1 MSQHVRQIAK
11 DASIVGGATL
21 LSRLLGF
28 FRDMILAYVLGTGI
42 AADAFYVAYRLPN
55 MMRRLFAEG
64 SMTMAFVPVFSKL
77 REDEGDA
84 RAFAMPRAALV
95 WLLIILGVLT
105 TLAIVFARPLTLLIT
120 PGFADDPKLFELTV
134 ELTRIVFPYIIE
146 ISVVA
151 LCMGVL
157 NSYGHFLAPALATSE
172 LNTIIIA
179 GAGVAWLFH
188 LDVAHTLAWA
198 VVIGGAGQVLMQ
210 QPQMRKFGFTWRGP
224 WSLTD
229 KGVARMGK
237 LMLPTAFGAAVYQLN
252 IVIGTLLASYLPT
265 GSISYL
271 YYADRLVQFPL
282 GVFGVAVGTVALP
295 GLAKLAASGRTGEFT
310 ETLNASL
317 RLTLFICLPATAG
330 LIALADPMVR
340 VLFGRGAFG
349 AEAIA
354 ATAGALVAYGAG
366 LPAFACVRPLYA
378 AYFALSDTRTPAVT
392 AAACLVVYVV
402 SGLALMGSTAHVG
415 LALATSISSWFNV
428 LVLGFILR
436 KKLGGRWFAPGRTTL
451 WGAILSLGV
460 GLGAYATAR
469 YPYPALAGIAVWA
482 VAYMALA
489 SLFRVEEARML
500 TDFVCRR
507 LQRRKGQA

>member
-1 MSQHVRQIAK
+1 MPQHMKQIAR

-21 LSRLLGF
+21 LSRILGF

-64 SMTMAFVPVFSKL
+64 SMTMAFVPVFTKL
-77 REDEGDA
+77 RQEEGDE
-84 RAFAMPRAALV
+84 RAFAMPRSAMV

-105 TLAIVFARPLTLLIT
+105 TLAIVFARPLTRLIT
-120 PGFADDPKLFELTV
+120 PGFADDPALFDLTV

-146 ISVVA
+146 ISAVA

-157 NSYGHFLAPALATSE
+157 NSFGHFLAPALATSE

-179 GAGVAWLFH
+179 GAGVAWFFD

-198 VVIGGAGQVLMQ
+198 VVIGGLGQVFMQ
-210 QPQMRKFGFTWRGP
+210 QPQLKKFGFSWRGP
-224 WSLTD
+224 WSLRD
-229 KGVARMGK
+229 KGVARMGL
-237 LMLPTAFGAAVYQLN
+237 LMLPTAFGAAVYQFN
-252 IVIGTLLASYLPT
+252 IIIGTLLASYLPT

-295 GLAKLAASGRTGEFT
+295 GLSKLASAGRMDEFT

-349 AEAIA
+349 AQAIA

-366 LPAFACVRPLYA
+366 LPAFACVRPLYS
-378 AYFALSDTRTPAVT
+378 AYFALADTRTPAVT
-392 AAACLVVYVV
+392 AAFCLAVYVAT
-402 SGLALMGSTAHVG
+402 GWMLMGSTGHVG
-415 LALATSISSWFNV
+415 LALATSVSSWVNV
-428 LVLGFILR
+428 LVLGCILR
-436 KKLGGRWFAPGRTTL
+436 RKLGGRWYAPGRTTL
-451 WGAILSLGV
+451 VSAILSLGV
-460 GLGAYATAR
+460 GYGAYLTAGH
-469 YPYPALAGIAVWA
+469 PLLSLGLIGAWA
-482 VAYMALA
+482 VAYMAVA
-489 SLFRVEEARML
+489 SMLRVEEARML
-500 TDFVCRR
+500 TDFARRR
-507 LQRRKGQA
+507 LRRG

>member
-1 MSQHVRQIAK
+1 MTQHVRQIAK

-21 LSRLLGF
+21 LSRILGF
-28 FRDMILAYVLGTGI
+28 FRDMILAYVLGAGI

-64 SMTMAFVPVFSKL
+64 SMTMAFVPVFTRL
-77 REDEGDA
+77 REQEGDE
-84 RAFAMPRAALV
+84 RAFAMPRSAMV
-95 WLLIILGVLT
+95 WLLLILGVLT
-105 TLAIVFARPLTLLIT
+105 TLAIVFARPLTKLIT
-120 PGFADDPKLFELTV
+120 PGFADDPALFELTV

-146 ISVVA
+146 ISAVA

-188 LDVAHTLAWA
+188 LDVAHTLAWS
-198 VVIGGAGQVLMQ
+198 VVVGGFGQVLMQ
-210 QPQMRKFGFTWRGP
+210 QPQLKKFGFSWRGP
-224 WSLTD
+224 WSFRD
-229 KGVARMGK
+229 RGVARMGL

-295 GLAKLAASGRTGEFT
+295 GLSKLASAGDLDEFT
-310 ETLNASL
+310 KTLNASL
-317 RLTLFICLPATAG
+317 RLTLFICLPAAAG

-349 AEAIA
+349 EPAIA
-354 ATAGALVAYGAG
+354 ATAGALVAYGVG
-366 LPAFACVRPLYA
+366 LPAFACVRPLYS
-378 AYFALSDTRTPAVT
+378 AYFALSDTRTPAV
-392 AAACLVVYVV
+392 AAAVCLVVYVAA
-402 SGLALMGSTAHVG
+402 GLALMGPTAHVG
-415 LALATSISSWFNV
+415 LALATSISSWVNV
-428 LVLGFILR
+428 LVLGVILR
-436 KKLGGRWFAPGRTTL
+436 RKLGGSWFAPGRTTL
-451 WGAILSLGV
+451 LGTLLSVGV
-460 GLGAYATAR
+460 GFGAYATADR
-469 YPYPALAGIAVWA
+469 PFLSLVLIIGWA
-482 VAYMALA
+482 VAYMGVA
-489 SLFRVEEARML
+489 SLLRVEEARML
-500 TDFVCRR
+500 TDFV
-507 LQRRKGQA
+507 RRKLRRV